1 MVMTQPTIVPREA
14 QARIEHLLARAPA
27 VVLTGPRQVGK
38 TTVAFEFVR
47 RRGAA
52 YVDLERPRDR
62 AKLSDVEDYCER
74 NADRLV
80 VFDEIHR
87 VPGLFELLRGIID
100 RRRREGRRVGH
111 FLFLGSA
118 SVDLLRQSGETLAGR
133 VAFCEMHPLNVRE
146 VTRDSAALWHRG
158 GFPESLLA
166 ADDASSFEW
175 RFDFIRSYLERDIPA
190 LGPRI
195 PSETLRRFWTML
207 AHSQGQSFNA
217 SRLAGSLGLTGGTVG
232 RYLDLMVDLL
242 LVRRLVS
249 WRSNVGRRLIK
260 APKTYLR
267 DSGICHALLGID
279 TLDSL
284 LGHPVAGGSW
294 EGFVIEN
301 ILSGLPAHVACGY
314 YRTAGGAEIDL
325 ILDMGGGE
333 MWAVEIKRSTAP
345 RVSRGFRSACE
356 DVGPTRRL
364 VVHGGDDSYPLRG
377 GVEAI
382 SLADVCGEVGGV
394 S

>member
-1 MVMTQPTIVPREA
+1 MVMTQSMIVPREA

-52 YVDLERPRDR
+52 YLDLERPRDR

-87 VPGLFELLRGIID
+87 VPGLFEPLRGIID

-133 VAFCEMHPLNVRE
+133 VAFCEMQPLNVRE

-166 ADDASSFEW
+166 ADDARSFEW

-382 SLADVCGEVGGV
+382 SLEDACGEVGG
-394 S
+394 

>member
-1 MVMTQPTIVPREA
+1 MTQPTIIPREA

-52 YVDLERPRDR
+52 YLDLERPRDR

-87 VPGLFELLRGIID
+87 VPGLFEPLRGIID
-100 RRRREGRRVGH
+100 RRRREGRRVGQ

-133 VAFCEMHPLNVRE
+133 VAFCEMQPLNVRE

-158 GFPESLLA
+158 GFPESLMA

-207 AHSQGQSFNA
+207 AHSQGQSFWP
-217 SRLAGSLGLTGGTVG
+217 
-232 RYLDLMVDLL
+232 D
-242 LVRRLVS
+242 
-249 WRSNVGRRLIK
+249 
-260 APKTYLR
+260 
-267 DSGICHALLGID
+267 
-279 TLDSL
+279 
-284 LGHPVAGGSW
+284 
-294 EGFVIEN
+294 
-301 ILSGLPAHVACGY
+301 
-314 YRTAGGAEIDL
+314 
-325 ILDMGGGE
+325 
-333 MWAVEIKRSTAP
+333 
-345 RVSRGFRSACE
+345 RSA
-356 DVGPTRRL
+356 
-364 VVHGGDDSYPLRG
+364 
-377 GVEAI
+377 
-382 SLADVCGEVGGV
+382 
-394 S
+394 

>member
-1 MVMTQPTIVPREA
+1 MVMTQPPMIPREA
-14 QARIEHLLARAPA
+14 RARIEHLLSRAPA

-52 YVDLERPRDR
+52 YLDLERPRDR
-62 AKLSDVEDYCER
+62 AKLSDVEKYCER

-87 VPGLFELLRGIID
+87 VPGLFEPLRGIID
-100 RRRREGRRVGH
+100 RRRREGRRAGH

-118 SVDLLRQSGETLAGR
+118 SIDLLRQSGETLAGR
-133 VAFCEMHPLNVRE
+133 VAFCEMQPLNVRE
-146 VTRDSAALWHRG
+146 TAGWDRDDLWHRG

-166 ADDASSFEW
+166 ADDANSFEW
-175 RFDFIRSYLERDIPA
+175 RFDFVRSCLERDIPA

-207 AHSQGQSFNA
+207 THNQGQSFNA
-217 SRLAGSLGLTGGTVG
+217 SRLAGSLGLTGVTIG

-249 WRSNVGRRLIK
+249 WRTNVGKRLIK
-260 APKTYLR
+260 APRTYLR

-279 TLDSL
+279 TFDTL

-325 ILDMGGGE
+325 VLDMGGGE
-333 MWAVEIKRSTAP
+333 IWAVEIMRSTVP
-345 RVSRGFRSACE
+345 SVSRGFRSACD
-356 DVGPTRRL
+356 DVKPARRI
-364 VVHGGDDSYPLRG
+364 VVHGGDESHPLRG
-377 GVEAI
+377 GVEAM
-382 SLADVCGEVGGV
+382 SLEDLCGEVGP
-394 S
+394 

>member
-1 MVMTQPTIVPREA
+1 MTQPTIVPREA

-52 YVDLERPRDR
+52 YLDLERPRDR

-87 VPGLFELLRGIID
+87 VPGLFEPLRGIID
-100 RRRREGRRVGH
+100 GHRREGRRVGH

-133 VAFCEMHPLNVRE
+133 VAFCEMQPLNVRE

-175 RFDFIRSYLERDIPA
+175 RLDFIRSYLERDIPA

-301 ILSGLPAHVACGY
+301 ILSGLPAHVAYGY

-333 MWAVEIKRSTAP
+333 VWAVEIKRSTAP

-364 VVHGGDDSYPLRG
+364 VVHGGDESYPLRD
-377 GVEAI
+377 GVEAV
-382 SLADVCGEVGGV
+382 SLEDMCGEVGG
-394 S
+394 

>member
-1 MVMTQPTIVPREA
+1 MNLPPMIPREA
-14 QARIEHLLARAPA
+14 RTRIEHLLARAPA

-47 RRGAA
+47 RRGAS
-52 YVDLERPRDR
+52 YLDLERPRDR
-62 AKLSDVEDYCER
+62 AKLSDVEKHCER
-74 NADRLV
+74 NSDRLV

-87 VPGLFELLRGIID
+87 VPGLFEPIRGIID
-100 RRRREGRRVGH
+100 RRRREGRRAGH

-118 SVDLLRQSGETLAGR
+118 SIDLLRQSGETLAGR
-133 VAFCEMHPLNVRE
+133 VAFCEMQPLNVRE
-146 VTRDSAALWHRG
+146 TAARDYDDLWHRG

-166 ADDASSFEW
+166 TDDASSFEW
-175 RFDFIRSYLERDIPA
+175 RFDFVRSYLERDIPA

-207 AHSQGQSFNA
+207 AHCQGQSFNA
-217 SRLAGSLGLTGGTVG
+217 SRLAGSLGLAGVTVG

-249 WRSNVGRRLIK
+249 WRTNVGKRLIK

-279 TLDSL
+279 TLDTL

-333 MWAVEIKRSTAP
+333 IWAVEIKRSTVP
-345 RVSRGFRSACE
+345 SVSRGFRSACD
-356 DVGPTRRL
+356 DVRPTRRI
-364 VVHGGDDSYPLRG
+364 VVHGGDESYPLRG
-377 GVEAI
+377 GVEAM
-382 SLADVCGEVGGV
+382 SLGDMCGEVGL
-394 S
+394 

>member
-1 MVMTQPTIVPREA
+1 MIQPPMIPREA
-14 QARIEHLLARAPA
+14 RARIEHLLSRAPA

-38 TTVAFEFVR
+38 TTVALELAR

-52 YVDLERPRDR
+52 YLDLERPRDR
-62 AKLSDVEDYCER
+62 AKLSDVEQYCER

-87 VPGLFELLRGIID
+87 VPGLFEPLRGIID

-118 SVDLLRQSGETLAGR
+118 SMELLRQSGETLAGR
-133 VAFCEMHPLNVRE
+133 VAFCEMQPLTVRE
-146 VTRDSAALWHRG
+146 TATRDSGDLWHRG

-175 RFDFIRSYLERDIPA
+175 RFDFIRTYLERDMPA

-217 SRLAGSLGLTGGTVG
+217 SRLAGSLGLTGATVG
-232 RYLDLMVDLL
+232 RYLDLVVDLL

-267 DSGICHALLGID
+267 DSGICHALLGIGTFD
-279 TLDSL
+279 TL

-301 ILSGLPAHVACGY
+301 IMSGLPAHVACGY

-333 MWAVEIKRSTAP
+333 TWAVEIKRSTAP
-345 RVSRGFRSACE
+345 SISRGFRSACQDLE
-356 DVGPTRRL
+356 PTRRL
-364 VVHGGDDSYPLRG
+364 VVHGGDESYPLRG

-382 SLADVCGEVGGV
+382 SLEDMCGEVIRQT
-394 S
+394 

>member
-1 MVMTQPTIVPREA
+1 MTQPTIVPREA

-52 YVDLERPRDR
+52 YLDLERPRDR

-87 VPGLFELLRGIID
+87 VPGLFEPLRGIID

-133 VAFCEMHPLNVRE
+133 VAFCEMQPLNVRE

-356 DVGPTRRL
+356 DVEPTRRL
-364 VVHGGDDSYPLRG
+364 VVHGGDESYPLRD
-377 GVEAI
+377 GVEAV
-382 SLADVCGEVGGV
+382 SLADACGEVGG
-394 S
+394 

>member
-1 MVMTQPTIVPREA
+1 MTQPTIVPREA

-52 YVDLERPRDR
+52 YLDLERPRDR
-62 AKLSDVEDYCER
+62 AKLSDVEYYCER

-87 VPGLFELLRGIID
+87 VPGLFEPLRGIID

-133 VAFCEMHPLNVRE
+133 VAFCEMQPLNVRE

-260 APKTYLR
+260 APRTYLR

-382 SLADVCGEVGGV
+382 SLEDVYGEVGG
-394 S
+394 

>member
-1 MVMTQPTIVPREA
+1 
-14 QARIEHLLARAPA
+14 
-27 VVLTGPRQVGK
+27 
-38 TTVAFEFVR
+38 
-47 RRGAA
+47 
-52 YVDLERPRDR
+52 
-62 AKLSDVEDYCER
+62 
-74 NADRLV
+74 
-80 VFDEIHR
+80 
-87 VPGLFELLRGIID
+87 
-100 RRRREGRRVGH
+100 
-111 FLFLGSA
+111 
-118 SVDLLRQSGETLAGR
+118 
-133 VAFCEMHPLNVRE
+133 
-146 VTRDSAALWHRG
+146 
-158 GFPESLLA
+158 
-166 ADDASSFEW
+166 
-175 RFDFIRSYLERDIPA
+175 
-190 LGPRI
+190 
-195 PSETLRRFWTML
+195 
-207 AHSQGQSFNA
+207 
-217 SRLAGSLGLTGGTVG
+217 
-232 RYLDLMVDLL
+232 MVDLL

-260 APKTYLR
+260 APKTCLR
-267 DSGICHALLGID
+267 DSGICHALLGIG

-364 VVHGGDDSYPLRG
+364 VMHGGDDSYQLRG

-382 SLADVCGEVGGV
+382 SLAEHGFEWVTAPPPTTV
-394 S
+394 SRKRPTRRQKEARPRRERRKRR

>member
-52 YVDLERPRDR
+52 YLDLERPRDR

-87 VPGLFELLRGIID
+87 VPGLFEPLRGIID

-133 VAFCEMHPLNVRE
+133 VAFCEMQPLNVRE

-356 DVGPTRRL
+356 DVEPTRRL
-364 VVHGGDDSYPLRG
+364 VVHGGDESYPLRD
-377 GVEAI
+377 GVEAV
-382 SLADVCGEVGGV
+382 SLADACGEVGG
-394 S
+394 

>member
-1 MVMTQPTIVPREA
+1 MNQPPMIPREA
-14 QARIEHLLARAPA
+14 RTRIEHLLSRAPA

-47 RRGAA
+47 RRGAS
-52 YVDLERPRDR
+52 YLDLERPRDR
-62 AKLSDVEDYCER
+62 AKLSDVEKHCER
-74 NADRLV
+74 NSDRLV

-87 VPGLFELLRGIID
+87 VPGLFEPIRGIID
-100 RRRREGRRVGH
+100 RRRREGRRAGH

-118 SVDLLRQSGETLAGR
+118 SIDLLRQSGETLAGR
-133 VAFCEMHPLNVRE
+133 VAFCEMQPLNVRE
-146 VTRDSAALWHRG
+146 TAARDYDDLWHRG

-166 ADDASSFEW
+166 TDDASSFEW
-175 RFDFIRSYLERDIPA
+175 RFDFVRSYLERDIPA

-207 AHSQGQSFNA
+207 AHNQGRFFNA
-217 SRLAGSLGLTGGTVG
+217 SRLAGSLGLTGVTVG

-249 WRSNVGRRLIK
+249 WRTNVGKRLIK

-279 TLDSL
+279 TLDTL

-333 MWAVEIKRSTAP
+333 IWAVEIKRSTVP
-345 RVSRGFRSACE
+345 SVSRGFRSAC
-356 DVGPTRRL
+356 DDIGPTRRI
-364 VVHGGDDSYPLRG
+364 VVHGGDESYPLRG
-377 GVEAI
+377 GVEAM
-382 SLADVCGEVGGV
+382 SLEDMCGEVGP
-394 S
+394 

>member
-1 MVMTQPTIVPREA
+1 MIQPPMIPREA
-14 QARIEHLLARAPA
+14 RARIEHLLSRAPA

-38 TTVAFEFVR
+38 TTVALELAR
-47 RRGAA
+47 QRGAA
-52 YVDLERPRDR
+52 YLDLERPRDR
-62 AKLSDVEDYCER
+62 AKLSDVEQYCER
-74 NADRLV
+74 YADRLV

-87 VPGLFELLRGIID
+87 VPGLFEPLRGIID

-118 SVDLLRQSGETLAGR
+118 SLELLRQSGETLAGR
-133 VAFCEMHPLNVRE
+133 VAFCEMQPLTVRE
-146 VTRDSAALWHRG
+146 TATWDSGDLWHRG

-175 RFDFIRSYLERDIPA
+175 RFDFIRTYLERDMPA

-217 SRLAGSLGLTGGTVG
+217 SRLAGSLGLTGATVG

-267 DSGICHALLGID
+267 DSGICHALLGIGTFD
-279 TLDSL
+279 TL

-301 ILSGLPAHVACGY
+301 IMSGLPAHVACGY

-333 MWAVEIKRSTAP
+333 TWAVEIKRSTAP
-345 RVSRGFRSACE
+345 SISRGFRSACQDLE
-356 DVGPTRRL
+356 PTRRL
-364 VVHGGDDSYPLRG
+364 VVHGGDESYPLRD
-377 GVEAI
+377 GVEAVI
-382 SLADVCGEVGGV
+382 LEDMCGEVIRQT
-394 S
+394 